1 MAKWRMR
8 AIMLV
13 SFHGSFIQSIDVAFL
28 FQALHGAKIKISFN
42 IHAGELRHEAVSDVE
57 GILDGLVVWDRDFI
71 QVLGV
76 SGSHV
81 SAYHLE
87 GLLSLFQNNGD
98 AGDISPG
105 DAVDDSRVLLG
116 ILSCRP

>member
-1 MAKWRMR
+1 MAGPTPSITFMPKAVVQNFTSLSRFSVTMAKWRMR

-57 GILDGLVVWDRDFI
+57 DFLDGVVVWDRDFI
-71 QVLGV
+71 QVFGV
-76 SGSHV
+76 HFV
-81 SAYHLE
+81 
-87 GLLSLFQNNGD
+87 
-98 AGDISPG
+98 
-105 DAVDDSRVLLG
+105 
-116 ILSCRP
+116 

>member
-76 SGSHV
+76 HSYELWT
-81 SAYHLE
+81 A
-87 GLLSLFQNNGD
+87 F
-98 AGDISPG
+98 ASP
-105 DAVDDSRVLLG
+105 VLMYLRITSRVF
-116 ILSCRP
+116 CRSFKTMAMPVT